1 MNSERETGDVRSK
14 VTPYGKVLGVTENRD
29 QVRAVCEALRELDV
43 TDVEVLE
50 GVQGFVVLEAWQEAV
65 SHCFLGDMEADIVQ
79 RCLDAVR
86 QGSIVFAAVVDSETA
101 DRAAEAAR
109 KLGASGV
116 VYFGAAVITN
126 Y

>member
-1 MNSERETGDVRSK
+1 M
-14 VTPYGKVLGVTENRD
+14 TPYGKLVGVTENRD
-29 QVRAVCEALRELDV
+29 QLRAVCKALRELDA
-43 TDVEVLE
+43 TDVEVLD
-50 GVQGFVVLEAWQEAV
+50 GAQGIVVLEAWQEAV
-65 SHCFLGDMEADIVQ
+65 SHCFLGDMEVDIVQ

-86 QGSIVFAAVVDSETA
+86 QGSIVFAAVVESETA
-101 DRAAEAAR
+101 DEAAEMAR